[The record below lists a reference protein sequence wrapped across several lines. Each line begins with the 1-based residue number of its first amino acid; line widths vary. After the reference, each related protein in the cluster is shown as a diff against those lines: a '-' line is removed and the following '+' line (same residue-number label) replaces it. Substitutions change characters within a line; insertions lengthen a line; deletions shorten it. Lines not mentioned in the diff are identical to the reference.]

1 MPGHFLVQQ
10 KPLLLMHP
18 FAFFIARA
26 FVDVV
31 TLFGLRFIWHNFNL

>member
-10 KPLLLMHP
+10 KPFLLMHP